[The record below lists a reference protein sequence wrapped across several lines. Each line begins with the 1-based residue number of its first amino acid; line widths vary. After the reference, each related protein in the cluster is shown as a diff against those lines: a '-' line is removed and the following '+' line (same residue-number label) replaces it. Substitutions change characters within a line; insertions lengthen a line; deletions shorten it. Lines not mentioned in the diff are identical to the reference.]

1 MTKIQRTYSLQFI
14 PFLLVIVLT
23 VSCISKGSKE
33 TTSEFTQKNYTSFGE
48 DVSFMKAY
56 IDLIELT
63 DPSGQGMV
71 AVSPALQGRVMTS
84 SANGADGRSFG
95 WINRELFASGDTM
108 EHINVYGGEE
118 RFWLG
123 PEGGQYSI
131 FFKNGDAFTLEN
143 WHTPNLIDLEPFEV
157 SVRTKSSAVFTK
169 KAELTNYSG
178 FSFDLG
184 IERKVEVLAAS
195 EAFDALGV
203 VPVSGIS
210 TVAYRTTNKLTNE
223 GELDW
228 EKESG
233 LLSIWLL
240 GMFNP
245 SPATTVVI
253 PFVPGNEANLGVPVN
268 DTYFGKVPE
277 DRLVV
282 RDSVLYFSGDGEYR
296 SKIGLS
302 PRRAKDVLGSYDATN
317 RILTIVKYNQPK
329 GVTDYVNSMWEI
341 QEQPYAGD
349 VVNSYN
355 DGPPEPGAKPLGPFY
370 ELETSSPA
378 LALKSGETD
387 THIQLT
393 CHFEGDEGSL
403 NELAQQLLGVSVSEI
418 ASALNPQKP

>member
-1 MTKIQRTYSLQFI
+1 MKINIITPLVLACVLGMIGCTPQKSDQQTSTPEAYDTYADDVDFM
-14 PFLLVIVLT
+14 
-23 VSCISKGSKE
+23 SK
-33 TTSEFTQKNYTSFGE
+33 YT
-48 DVSFMKAY
+48 DILNLNAP
-56 IDLIELT
+56 D
-63 DPSGQGMV
+63 GQGRV

-84 SANGADGRSFG
+84 SARGREGRSFG

-131 FFKNGDAFTLEN
+131 FFENGADFNLDN
-143 WHTPNLIDLEPFEV
+143 WYTPRLIDLEPFEIL
-157 SVRTKSSAVFTK
+157 SQTKSSAVFTK
-169 KAELTNYSG
+169 NASLTNYSG
-178 FSFDLG
+178 FEFDMA
-184 IERKVEVLAAS
+184 IERKVEVLAA
-195 EAFDALGV
+195 EEVFEALGV
-203 VPVSGIS
+203 APQKELSV
-210 TVAYRTTNKLTNE
+210 VAYQTTNSLTNV
-223 GELDW
+223 GNQDW

-240 GMFNP
+240 GMFNH

-253 PFVPGNEANLGVPVN
+253 PFKPGSAEDLGPAVN
-268 DTYFGKVPE
+268 DAYFGKVPE

-282 RDSVLYFSGDGEYR
+282 RDSVLFFSGDGQFR

-302 PRRAKDVLGSYDATN
+302 PQRAKDVLGSYDAAN
-317 RILTIVKYNQPK
+317 GILTIVKYNQPE

-341 QEQPYAGD
+341 QDAPYAGD

-378 LALKSGETD
+378 LALKSGEAG
-387 THIQLT
+387 THVQLT
-393 CHFEGDEGSL
+393 CHFEGDEKAL
-403 NELAQQLLGVSVSEI
+403 NRIAVQVLGVSLVEI
-418 ASALNPQKP
+418 ESVLNKEK